1 MLPVWLAINGSA
13 KLVRLCCC
21 AANDHWCGIYRPVAS
36 VSASVPLFRLDD
48 AQRYAAPLMKAVLE
62 ISKRLGYIDPS
73 WALSVLGRG
82 GAPPSWA
89 RGI

>member
-62 ISKRLGYIDPS
+62 ISKRLGTLTLVELCLCSDE
-73 WALSVLGRG
+73 AVLRQAELEG
-82 GAPPSWA
+82 
-89 RGI
+89 